1 VTPRAWVATRGVAG
15 VLAAAVAVSGVVG
28 TSAAAAV
35 EPPASPPIEAEPP
48 ASWPRP
54 EGLELLAAYLLV
66 EADTGQVLVARRA
79 EERRPVASTIKVLAA
94 LTVRERTDL
103 EDEVTAGPEVE
114 DVPGASVGL
123 EPGETWTVEELLAA
137 LLVRSGNEVAEA
149 LAVHVAGDADGFLE
163 LMETD
168 AAALGIADLDLE
180 SVSGLDD
187 ANRLSA
193 SELAT
198 IARAAL
204 ADADLRA
211 LLAAERVE
219 LPDLGPVPNR
229 NLLIG
234 SYRGA
239 TGVKTGFTDGAGN
252 SLIASAA
259 RGGRE
264 LVAVVLGAGEDPER
278 FEAAAQ
284 LLDLG
289 FEAFQPVEVAADL
302 RFAVG
307 GGSVGLVVEPTPLSV
322 PDGERAE
329 LAFDLPIRPPEDDL
343 AVAVQVGGD
352 PYGSLT
358 ATLDGAT
365 APPPVDG
372 GARLG
377 RAAVDGT
384 YAALR
389 AATAAGA
396 LR

>member
-1 VTPRAWVATRGVAG
+1 VTRQGSAATRAVAG
-15 VLAAAVAVSGVVG
+15 VLAATVALIGASGTGAV
-28 TSAAAAV
+28 AV
-35 EPPASPPIEAEPP
+35 EPPAPPPIQADPP
-48 ASWPRP
+48 ASWPQP

-66 EADTGQVLVARRA
+66 EAETGQVLAARRA
-79 EERRPVASTIKVLAA
+79 DERRPVASTIKVLTA
-94 LTVRERTDL
+94 LTVRERAAMD
-103 EDEVTAGPEVE
+103 DEVTAGPEVE
-114 DVPGASVGL
+114 DVPGASVGF
-123 EPGETWTVEELLAA
+123 EPGETWTIEELLGA

-149 LAVHVAGDADGFLE
+149 LAVHVAGDRADFLE
-163 LMETD
+163 LMEAD
-168 AAALGIADLDLE
+168 AAALGIADLELV

-193 SELAT
+193 LELAT

-204 ADADLRA
+204 ADEELRDLMG
-211 LLAAERVE
+211 AERLD
-219 LPDLGPVPNR
+219 LPDIGPVPNR
-229 NLLIG
+229 NLLVG

-252 SLIASAA
+252 SVIASAR

-278 FEAAAQ
+278 FEAATQ

-289 FEAFQPVEVAADL
+289 FEAFEPVELAADL

-307 GGSVGLVVEPTPLSV
+307 GGTVGLVVPPTPLSV
-322 PDGERAE
+322 PDGDRAE
-329 LAFDLPIRPPEDDL
+329 LAFDLPVRPPED
-343 AVAVQVGGD
+343 AVPVEVQVGGAA
-352 PYGSLT
+352 YGTVT
-358 ATLDGAT
+358 ADLDGSS
-365 APPPVDG
+365 APTPAE
-372 GARLG
+372 GAAELG
-377 RAAVDGT
+377 RAAVDGA